1 MKGIL
6 LVIAV
11 FLLLRWLVRPP
22 AGRNPAAGWE
32 ENKEELIELWYADDY
47 IDED

>member
-1 MKGIL
+1 MMGIL

-11 FLLLRWLVRPP
+11 IIGLCWFFRP
-22 AGRNPAAGWE
+22 ASGRNPAAGWE